1 MNLHYGI
8 FQQLYYITLSDT
20 VIKEYLCFMKLI
32 VEELLSYLNGI
43 ISWIPGRLG
52 SKLRY
57 FYFSKRLKKIGD
69 NVHFHH
75 GVEIDCFENISIG
88 ENCGVGAFAFFSAF
102 GGEIRIGNEVF
113 LNRNVHINASIGG
126 IIDIG
131 DRCLIGPNVVFRT
144 ANHNFDSIELPIQKQ
159 GHKIDNIILETDV
172 WVASNVVLV
181 GGIRIGK
188 GSVIAAGSVVTKDI
202 PSYSVVGGVPA
213 KIIKKRNE
221 K

>member
-1 MNLHYGI
+1 M
-8 FQQLYYITLSDT
+8 
-20 VIKEYLCFMKLI
+20 
-32 VEELLSYLNGI
+32 ELLVGFLVDQGVSFDI
-43 ISWIPGRLG
+43 FIFP
-52 SKLRY
+52 KD
-57 FYFSKRLKKIGD
+57 LKKIGN
-69 NVHFHH
+69 NVNFHP
-75 GVEIDCFENISIG
+75 GIEIDCFENISIG

-131 DRCLIGPNVVFRT
+131 DKCLIGPNVVFRT